1 MPTITTVDA
10 AWTSGITMDEGELR
24 RAETTS
30 FLGDGSNNGV
40 RGGIVRHGDNS
51 LAVAVNGSDQI
62 TVQSGAFVI
71 PGATGLGVYRGSLPA
86 TTSAVGITARNATNP
101 RIDLIVIQIVSGQAQ
116 VRTVDGTASSSPT
129 APAMPANAIE
139 IARLNVP
146 RVANGA
152 VVVDTSWRTY
162 ATGLGGDLY
171 VESAARLPGSGNQKG
186 QRAIALDTGAEHRWT
201 GTTWR
206 AEGVTSD
213 FTPTLTAVTT
223 NPTLGTGA
231 ITTGRWVERD
241 GWVTYQ
247 YRIRFGTSGVAAGS
261 GTYLISLPVPPST
274 AWANRSVGTGVISD
288 ASSGGMSPVWLT
300 VNGTASQIVMLFP
313 ASWPSGTAA
322 SVNHLN
328 TVTWA
333 ASDEMTGTVTYERA

>member
-1 MPTITTVDA
+1 MPTITTIDA

-86 TTSAVGITARNATNP
+86 TTSAVGIAARNATNP
-101 RIDLIVIQIVSGQAQ
+101 RIDLVVIQIVSGQAQ
-116 VRTVDGTASSSPT
+116 VRTVDGTASSSPS
-129 APAMPANAIE
+129 APALPANAIE

-162 ATGLGGDLY
+162 ATGLGGTLY
-171 VESAARLPGSGNQKG
+171 AESSARLPGSGNQKG
-186 QRAIALDTGAEHRWT
+186 QKAVALDTGIEHYWDGTGWWAGEAEVGAT
-201 GTTWR
+201 SISAGASISIGTNSTLWR
-206 AEGVTSD
+206 RGRMGVATLN
-213 FTPTLTAVTT
+213 LTATAARV
-223 NPTLGTGA
+223 
-231 ITTGRWVERD
+231 
-241 GWVTYQ
+241 
-247 YRIRFGTSGVAAGS
+247 SGDNLILAPVGFRPRGLIYTQLYAA
-261 GTYLISLPVPPST
+261 
-274 AWANRSVGTGVISD
+274 
-288 ASSGGMSPVWLT
+288 
-300 VNGTASQIVMLFP
+300 NGTDGQVYRVHLDTD
-313 ASWPSGTAA
+313 GTLRTQVAIG
-322 SVNHLN
+322 NGIILR
-328 TVTWA
+328 
-333 ASDEMTGTVTYERA
+333 GTITYPIT